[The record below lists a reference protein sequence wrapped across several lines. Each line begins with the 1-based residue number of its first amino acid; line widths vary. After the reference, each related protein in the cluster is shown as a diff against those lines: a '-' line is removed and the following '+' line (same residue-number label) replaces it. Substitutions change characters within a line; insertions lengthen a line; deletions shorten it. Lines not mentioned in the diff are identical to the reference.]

1 MNFPPSATATLL
13 GTLLSGSTELRFE
26 CHKVGFTLAAH
37 AFLKKMGVAEHIDRQ
52 VAKAREE
59 AASDSPTGGQGWFE
73 PTGPSVG
80 SCVEA
85 MVLNVLDGRRPL
97 DRIGAWLNELP
108 VALMWG
114 SERTADEFE
123 DMRLARSLDALWGL
137 GLDEVF
143 APLVVSWKPTWNLSF
158 GHLHSDG
165 STIPLQGAYE
175 VEPNTPGPCPLRG
188 YSKDNDR
195 RNVQLT
201 IGMTVQGE
209 GIPLRLSMHDGN
221 TSDTVLF
228 RSHVEKIAALLGEAS
243 GEVFVGDSKLYDAET
258 LGGLRDQGLHAL
270 TLMPRTV
277 GARAELIRDALSHRA
292 DWAELHRPKGRTK
305 REPDAVYQ
313 GWASAFE
320 MPLVSRGPGN
330 KKKERT
336 ERWGA
341 LVVHSSELETV
352 HRAQDEK
359 DWVAEGA
366 SWRAKGKALYK
377 EEYGTAEE
385 ADRALTRALTVQAI
399 RANGWIV
406 CGEVERCE
414 ESLPRPRAGRPRKG
428 ESVPIRILY
437 RVRLSVRED
446 EPQRDAARQPHGLFV
461 LVGSRPRSDSW
472 TDKDLLLTYREK
484 NGVEE
489 GFRWIKAPGQVAPVF
504 LHTPHRI
511 AALGLVFVIALALWR
526 LLQREIRQALA
537 TRGEV
542 IPGHN
547 GTMTDRP
554 TPLILQR
561 LFERVEFVT
570 VRTGRGRLQVMQ
582 GVTELHRHILSL
594 LGLSPNLY
602 DIENAPAIGTP

>member
-13 GTLLSGSTELRFE
+13 GKLLSGSTELRFE

-209 GIPLRLSMHDGN
+209 GIPLRLRMHDGN

-330 KKKERT
+330 KK
-336 ERWGA
+336 
-341 LVVHSSELETV
+341 
-352 HRAQDEK
+352 
-359 DWVAEGA
+359 
-366 SWRAKGKALYK
+366 
-377 EEYGTAEE
+377 

-406 CGEVERCE
+406 CGEVARCE